1 MLQYSPVSPITGS
14 AVTKMYRAWYKNYGW
29 APQPPGQMSRP
40 TTQVW
45 VTAGTAEKNNA
56 KCTFKTNAANHI
68 ILYFL
73 NVLIKLINH
82 SLGGMGNTNS
92 IFSQVFVVPRRLVNL
107 NSMLIVSLQEVYCN
121 YTSKVC
127 GGYSALF

>member
-56 KCTFKTNAANHI
+56 KCTLKQMQRTNNPVLFKCFNQTN
-68 ILYFL
+68 
-73 NVLIKLINH
+73 
-82 SLGGMGNTNS
+82 
-92 IFSQVFVVPRRLVNL
+92 
-107 NSMLIVSLQEVYCN
+107 
-121 YTSKVC
+121 
-127 GGYSALF
+127 

>member
-14 AVTKMYRAWYKNYGW
+14 AVTKIYRAGIKLWW

-92 IFSQVFVVPRRLVNL
+92 IFSQVFVVHVDW
-107 NSMLIVSLQEVYCN
+107 
-121 YTSKVC
+121 
-127 GGYSALF
+127 